1 MRNKVQKVSK
11 FFCVRSSTNTG
22 YECTHITRL
31 KSEGKDSYQKKIPE
45 KTTRD
50 EEMRWV
56 EFVFVVRARTFS
68 KY

>member
-1 MRNKVQKVSK
+1 MIVRTRSL
-11 FFCVRSSTNTG
+11 CVRSSTNTG

-50 EEMRWV
+50 EMRWV
-56 EFVFVVRARTFS
+56 EFVFVVRARTFA